1 MTRPTLPSLVR
12 ILFCTDTFP
21 PQVNG
26 VSVVTALSIRG
37 LQARGWECAVVA
49 PRYPLGT
56 EGQMVVDIAGIP
68 RVDVP
73 SLPLPPYPEIR
84 LGAPVAPSVWAFV
97 RRFRPQLVHAA
108 TEFVIGRHGRRVA
121 RRLGVPFCTSYHTD
135 FARYT
140 VSYGLPWLRGP
151 VTRWIRAFHADAART
166 FTPSA
171 PAREDL
177 RRLGLQDVEVWGR
190 GVDDAVFRPD
200 RRARGRE
207 RLLGGDASFTFLHV
221 GRLAPEKN
229 VELLLRAFARL
240 EAGLLPGRVRLVV
253 AGTGPSLPRLRAM
266 ATPGVTF
273 LGTLDRERELP
284 DLYAAAD
291 AFLFASE
298 TETLG
303 LVVLEAMASGLP
315 VVAAPAGGVADHLR
329 HGLNG
334 LAFTPG
340 DEDACLAA
348 MSRLL
353 TDSSLRAALRVGA
366 RDTAERMSWRAEL
379 DRLDRSYR
387 EVLAAAPPPSR

>member
-1 MTRPTLPSLVR
+1 MR

-26 VSVVTALSIRG
+26 VSVVTALTIRG
-37 LQARGWECAVVA
+37 LQARGWECAAIA
-49 PRYPLGT
+49 PRYPAGT
-56 EGQMVVDIAGIP
+56 DGGTIVDISGIE
-68 RVDVP
+68 RVELP

-84 LGAPVAPSVWAFV
+84 LGTPFAPAVWSFA
-97 RRFRPQLVHAA
+97 RRFRPALVHAA
-108 TEFVIGRHGRRVA
+108 TEFIIGRHGRRVA
-121 RRLGVPFCTSYHTD
+121 RRLRVPFCTSYHTD

-140 VSYGLPWLRGP
+140 EAYGMPWLRGP
-151 VTRWIRAFHADAART
+151 VTRWIRAFHADALRT

-177 RRLGLQDVEVWGR
+177 RRLGLRDVEVWGR
-190 GVDDAVFRPD
+190 GVDDEVFHP
-200 RRARGRE
+200 RRRERGRRTFLTE
-207 RLLGGDASFTFLHV
+207 NDMFTFLHV

-229 VELLLRAFARL
+229 VELLLKAFGRL
-240 EAGLLPGRVRLVV
+240 EAMLPTGKVRLVV
-253 AGTGPSLPRLRAM
+253 AGTGPSLPHLRAL

-334 LAFTPG
+334 LAFAPG

-348 MSRLL
+348 MRRLL
-353 TDSSLRAALRVGA
+353 MEPDLRAQLRAGA

-379 DRLDRSYR
+379 DRLDTSYR
-387 EVLAAAPPPSR
+387 EVLAAASSRRT

>member
-1 MTRPTLPSLVR
+1 MTQQRVTPAVR
-12 ILFCTDTFP
+12 ILFCSDTFP

-26 VSVVTALSIRG
+26 VSVVTALTIRG

-49 PRYPLGT
+49 PRYPAGT
-56 EGQMVVDIAGIP
+56 SGRTIVDINGIE
-68 RVDVP
+68 RVDLP
-73 SLPLPPYPEIR
+73 SVPLPPYPEIR
-84 LGAPVAPSVWAFV
+84 LCAPIAPAVWPFAQ
-97 RRFRPQLVHAA
+97 RFQPDLVHAA

-140 VSYGLPWLRGP
+140 EAYGLPWLRGP

-171 PAREDL
+171 PARGDL
-177 RRLGLQDVEVWGR
+177 LRLGLKDVEVWGR
-190 GVDDAVFRPD
+190 GVDDEVFHP
-200 RRARGRE
+200 RRRERGR
-207 RLLGGDASFTFLHV
+207 RTFIGDDAAFTFLHV

-229 VELLLRAFARL
+229 VELLLRAFAGL
-240 EAGLLPGRVRLVV
+240 EASLPPGRVRLVV

-284 DLYAAAD
+284 ELYAAAD

-315 VVAAPAGGVADHLR
+315 VIAAPAGGVADHLR
-329 HGLNG
+329 DGVNG

-340 DEDACLAA
+340 DEAACLAA
-348 MSRLL
+348 MQRVLAA
-353 TDSSLRAALRVGA
+353 DELRADLRRGA
-366 RDTAERMSWRAEL
+366 RQTAERMSWRAEL
-379 DRLDRSYR
+379 DRLDASYR
-387 EVLAAAPPPSR
+387 EVLAAHSPTVR

>member
-1 MTRPTLPSLVR
+1 MR
-12 ILFCTDTFP
+12 ILFCSDTFP

-26 VSVVTALSIRG
+26 VSVVTALTIRG

-49 PRYPLGT
+49 PSYPDGT
-56 EGQMVVDIAGIP
+56 AGRTIVDIRGIE

-73 SLPLPPYPEIR
+73 SWPLPPYPEIR
-84 LGAPVAPSVWAFV
+84 LCSPIAPSVWAFA
-97 RRFRPQLVHAA
+97 RRFRPAIVHAA
-108 TEFVIGRHGRRVA
+108 TEFVIGRHGRRAA

-135 FARYT
+135 FAKYT
-140 VSYGLPWLRGP
+140 EAYGLPWLRGP
-151 VTRWIRAFHADAART
+151 VTRWIRAFHAEAART
-166 FTPSA
+166 FTPSV
-171 PAREDL
+171 PARADL
-177 RRLGLQDVEVWGR
+177 LTLGLRDVEVWGR
-190 GVDDAVFRPD
+190 GVDDEVFHPD
-200 RRARGRE
+200 RRASGRRTFLADE
-207 RLLGGDASFTFLHV
+207 TTFTFLHV

-240 EAGLLPGRVRLVV
+240 EADLPAGRIRLVV

-284 DLYAAAD
+284 ELYAAAD

-329 HGLNG
+329 HGVNG
-334 LAFTPG
+334 LAFSPG
-340 DEDACLAA
+340 DETACLAA
-348 MSRLL
+348 MRRMLMEPE
-353 TDSSLRAALRVGA
+353 LRAQLRTGA
-366 RDTAERMSWRAEL
+366 RLTAERMSWRAEL
-379 DRLDRSYR
+379 DRLDASYR
-387 EVLAAAPPPSR
+387 EVLASVPPTRRAAS